1 MQNLNLYQIE
11 KPVRAGPYRP
21 QLLGGLA
28 ILILLCLGHGV
39 WQGWQLRAGA
49 ARLVQAQNLEQ
60 QQLRQLEEAKA
71 TFVQPVLDPQLP
83 LRLADM
89 EARNRALTRL
99 VSYLQTL
106 AHQQRI
112 GFVAPLA
119 ALAAQHPP
127 SGLWLN
133 AISLSEGGAHM
144 RLQGLSLN
152 QQLLPD
158 YLGRLGQNAALKGR
172 EFARFNVRLGEDQ
185 LFHFDLSSRATDP
198 QDIP

>member
-11 KPVRAGPYRP
+11 QAVRIGPHRL

-28 ILILLCLGHGV
+28 ILVLLCLGHGA
-39 WQGWQLRAGA
+39 WQGWQLRIGA

-71 TFVQPVLDPQLP
+71 SFIQPVLDAQLP

-89 EARNRALTRL
+89 EAQNRALTRL
-99 VSYLQTL
+99 VGYLQTL
-106 AHQQRI
+106 ARQQRI

-119 ALAAQHPP
+119 ALADQHPP

-144 RLQGLSLN
+144 RLQGLSQH
-152 QQLLPD
+152 QQLLPE
-158 YLGRLGQNAALKGR
+158 YLRRLGQNPAFKGR
-172 EFARFNVRLGEDQ
+172 EFARFNVQRGEDR
-185 LFHFDLSSRATDP
+185 LLHFDLSSRVTDP
-198 QDIP
+198 KDIP